1 MIQANEYVAFS
12 YEDPEGEKPQWNRY
26 VPITDENKDYA
37 IKLMNY
43 VTEEGWQMYDA
54 KIEYLTDGEMMQKII
69 DDPLVTVSHIDTNV
83 FKKIE
88 EHANNRPA
96 GYEYAIDDVEYY
108 DDNENLLPL
117 HKYYASGDVFLE
129 NISTEDFFKIIQS
142 R

>member
-12 YEDPEGEKPQWNRY
+12 YEDPESEKPQWNRY

-54 KIEYLTDGEMMQKII
+54 KIENLTDGEMMQKII
-69 DDPLVTVSHIDTNV
+69 DNPLVTVSHIDTNV

-129 NISTEDFFKIIQS
+129 NLSTEDFFKIIQS

>member
-1 MIQANEYVAFS
+1 
-12 YEDPEGEKPQWNRY
+12 
-26 VPITDENKDYA
+26 
-37 IKLMNY
+37 
-43 VTEEGWQMYDA
+43 MYDA

-69 DDPLVTVSHIDTNV
+69 DNPLVTISHIDTNV

-129 NISTEDFFKIIQS
+129 NLSTEDFFKIIQS